1 MIVGGETWPKL
12 LQEKA
17 TKYDRKKIALRHKE
31 FGVWKEYTWKDYYD
45 RVKEVSL
52 GLIGLGL
59 KPRDKVMILGY
70 NDPHFY
76 WAILGVVAGQG
87 VATCFPPD
95 ATPEETKYI
104 LQQSDSTFAIV
115 QDQEQVE
122 KLLEIKGDLNKL
134 AKIIYWNP
142 KGMVDYQDP
151 LLLSFQPLLQ
161 KGKEFETNHPG
172 FFEQLIGQSREED
185 IALLLYTS
193 GVKGDPKGVLLTH
206 KAGISSARKSISSA
220 SLKED
225 FEIFSHL
232 PIAWFSAFTLE
243 LGVHLVHGLTVN
255 FPEGPETVLAD
266 LREIGPHFVMFTPR
280 QWESLVRQ
288 IQIRVG
294 NAGLLKR
301 LCYRLFLPIGYERF
315 EKGGQVNLFS
325 KFLFFMG
332 SGLLFRPLKDKLGLL
347 RVKSA
352 ITGGASISPES
363 FRFLNALGINLK
375 QTYGLVEMNPIS
387 WQEAGDLK
395 GESVGKGVADTE
407 IKISEEGE
415 ILAKGDQMLQG
426 YYKNPGATR
435 ATLRDGW
442 VYTGDAGTLDKDG
455 NLLCWGRLAD
465 MISLPK
471 GEKFS
476 PPSVEDKLRF
486 NMYIKDVVVVWENS
500 LMALIQLD
508 FETVSKWAERN
519 NIPYMTFSDLS
530 QKSQVYELIG
540 QAIQEVNQ
548 TLPEEAKVARYFL
561 LNKPFS
567 ADESELTRSGKLRRD
582 FIIEKYCLCVT
593 KDNRISYKENLGGQE

>member
-1 MIVGGETWPKL
+1 MGEETWSNI
-12 LQEKA
+12 LQEQAK
-17 TKYDRKKIALRHKE
+17 KYDRKKIALRHKE

-45 RVKEVSL
+45 RVKEASL
-52 GLIGLGL
+52 GLIALGL
-59 KPRDKVMILGY
+59 KPGDRVMILGY

-76 WAILGVVAGQG
+76 WAVLGVIAGRG

-104 LQQSDSTFAIV
+104 LRQSDATFAIV

-122 KLLEIKGDLNKL
+122 KLLEIKGDLSL
-134 AKIIYWNP
+134 FAKIIYWNP
-142 KGMVDYQDP
+142 KGMEGYPGP
-151 LLLSFQPLLQ
+151 LLLSFHQLLQ
-161 KGKEFETNHPG
+161 RGEEFETTHPG

-185 IALLLYTS
+185 TALLFYTS

-206 KAGISSARKSISSA
+206 RATISSARKSISRA
-220 SLKED
+220 CLKEGY
-225 FEIFSHL
+225 EIFSHL
-232 PIAWFSAFTLE
+232 PIAWFAAFTVE
-243 LGVHLVHGLTVN
+243 LGVHLAHGLTVN

-280 QWESLVRQ
+280 QWESLVRL
-288 IQIRVG
+288 IQVRVG
-294 NAGLLKR
+294 NAGFWER

-315 EKGGQVNLFS
+315 EKRGQVNLIS
-325 KFLFFMG
+325 RFLFFLG
-332 SGLLFRPLKDKLGLL
+332 YGLLFRPLKNKLGLL

-352 ITGGASISPES
+352 ITGGASITPES
-363 FRFLNALGINLK
+363 FRFLNALGVNLK

-395 GESVGKGVADTE
+395 SESVGKGVADTE

-415 ILAKGDQMLQG
+415 ILAKGDQMFEG

-442 VYTGDAGTLDKDG
+442 VYTGDAGALDKDG
-455 NLLCWGRLAD
+455 NLICWGRLAD

-471 GEKFS
+471 GKKFF

-486 NMYIKDVVVVWENS
+486 NRYIKDVVVFWRNS

-508 FETVSKWAERN
+508 FEAVSKWAERN
-519 NIPYMTFSDLS
+519 NIPYSTFADLS

-540 QAIQEVNQ
+540 QAVQEVNQ
-548 TLPEEAKVARYFL
+548 ILPEEAKVAGYFL
-561 LNKPFS
+561 LSKPLS

-582 FIIEKYCLCVT
+582 FIIEKYCPRGK
-593 KDNRISYKENLGGQE
+593 KDNQVSHKEKLGGPE